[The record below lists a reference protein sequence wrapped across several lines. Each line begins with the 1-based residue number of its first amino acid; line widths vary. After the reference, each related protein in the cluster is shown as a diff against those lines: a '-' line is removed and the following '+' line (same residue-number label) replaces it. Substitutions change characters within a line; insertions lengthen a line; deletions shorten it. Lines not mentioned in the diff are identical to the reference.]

1 MKSLLARAGSGG
13 GGSKKDLK
21 GEVENEAQAQANGG
35 MIPDTSVVYKEEE
48 AEAEKAVYA
57 VTTRQEVPP
66 RAVPS
71 VRACVRVYT
80 CMYMYVDMYR

>member
-1 MKSLLARAGSGG
+1 MKSLLARAGSGN
-13 GGSKKDLK
+13 GSKKDLK
-21 GEVENEAQAQANGG
+21 GEAEKEAQAQANGG

-48 AEAEKAVYA
+48 AEAEKAEYA

-71 VRACVRVYT
+71 VCACVCVYI
-80 CMYMYVDMYR
+80 CMYMYVYM